1 MSRIGISGSSGLIG
15 RRLST
20 RLRDAGH
27 TVIPLVRRDSQAGTS
42 ILWDPAGERFD
53 TAACEDLDAIV
64 HLAGE
69 NVAKGRWTTRF
80 RSVLRASRIDGTRLL
95 VEGLLARPRLPR
107 VLVCASA
114 SGFYGDR
121 GEQVCDETASCGTGF
136 LAELTRDWEVA
147 GSGFDARGRRVVLRI
162 GMVLARDGG
171 ALPRIALP
179 FRFGLGGRLGSG
191 RQWMSWIALDDLCG
205 VIERAL
211 DDDSMRG
218 TYNAVSPGP
227 VRNAEFTRTLAGVL
241 HRPAILPAPAF
252 ALRLALGAMADE
264 LLLTSQRLAPARLLA
279 AGFRFAHEELEAAL
293 RDALR
298 R

>member
-1 MSRIGISGSSGLIG
+1 MSRIGISGSSGLVG
-15 RRLST
+15 RRLAM

-27 TVIPLVRRDSQAGTS
+27 EVVPLVRRDPRAGTS
-42 ILWDPAGERFD
+42 ILWDPAGARFD
-53 TAACEDLDAIV
+53 AAACEDLDAIV

-69 NVAKGRWTTRF
+69 NVAGRRWTARF
-80 RSVLRASRIDGTRLL
+80 RAALRDSRIAGTRLL
-95 VEGLLARPRLPR
+95 VDGLLARTRLPR

-121 GEQVCDETASCGTGF
+121 GEQVCDENTSCGTGF
-136 LAELTRDWEVA
+136 LAELTREWEA
-147 GSGFDARGRRVVLRI
+147 ASAGFDSRGRRVVLRI

-191 RQWMSWIALDDLCG
+191 KQWMSWIALDDLCG

-211 DDDSMRG
+211 HDDSMRG
-218 TYNAVSPGP
+218 TYNAVSPRP
-227 VRNAEFTRTLAGVL
+227 VRNAEFARTLAGVL
-241 HRPAILPAPAF
+241 HRPALLPAPAF
-252 ALRLALGAMADE
+252 ALRIALGTMADE
-264 LLLTSQRLAPARLLA
+264 LLLASQRLAPSRLLA
-279 AGFRFAHEELEAAL
+279 AGFRFAHQELEAAL